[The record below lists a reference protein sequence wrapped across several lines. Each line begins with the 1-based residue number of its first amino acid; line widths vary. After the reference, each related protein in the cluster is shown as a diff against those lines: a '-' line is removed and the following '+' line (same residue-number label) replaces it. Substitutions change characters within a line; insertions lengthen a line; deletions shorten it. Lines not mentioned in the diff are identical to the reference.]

1 MARQNKKKVT
11 REIWQNNSTKASED
25 QVACETPIAFV
36 YNGISHFVMMAT
48 PSDIEDFVYGISF
61 TEGIIERKSE
71 IYDIQVQH
79 VETGVEVNID
89 ISSRA
94 FSHLKGSRRLLAG
107 VSGCGIC
114 GKESLEQFRLSSSRV
129 ESQVKIKNIAI
140 QTAIQSISEYQELNN
155 MTGAVHGAAWC
166 DLEGNILS
174 IREDVGRHNA
184 LDKLIGHIIKQKVG
198 KLGFITVTSRA
209 SFEMVNKVAISKV
222 PLLVAVS
229 APTSMAVDT
238 AKMCGVSLIGFARPN
253 RHVIYNNNL
262 NIVDEDN

>member
-25 QVACETPIAFV
+25 QIACETPIAFV

-94 FSHLKGSRRLLAG
+94 FSQLKGSRRLLAG

-114 GKESLEQFRLSSSRV
+114 GKESLEQL
-129 ESQVKIKNIAI
+129 
-140 QTAIQSISEYQELNN
+140 
-155 MTGAVHGAAWC
+155 
-166 DLEGNILS
+166 
-174 IREDVGRHNA
+174 
-184 LDKLIGHIIKQKVG
+184 
-198 KLGFITVTSRA
+198 
-209 SFEMVNKVAISKV
+209 
-222 PLLVAVS
+222 
-229 APTSMAVDT
+229 
-238 AKMCGVSLIGFARPN
+238 
-253 RHVIYNNNL
+253 
-262 NIVDEDN
+262 